1 MQCLIL
7 EIVAILQFSQIEGID
22 YYGDY
27 DSDDL
32 GISILD
38 FRERETNKT
47 SDYEVLDN
55 NTSRL
60 KLKVNVNTTDALTLN
75 VSSLD
80 QYPALRIYTNCSQ
93 CTAKNPLIITVR
105 RLTEIVSWKLPIFFP
120 NKSSNIPIQYN
131 HTSRTLCPLVS
142 EENEKYDDNKEVEEE
157 SEESKEEEDG
167 EEEDDGDDEEKED
180 AKEDDDTGI
189 GEMEDDYQ
197 NQKLL
202 NEKVRIY
209 LSTNNENITC
219 SVYLIIE
226 FEDFELE
233 MDNTL
238 NKEISPTEPRYFRFN
253 LPSSTNEDEK
263 SDQRYFLDASSND
276 NTCML
281 LSIQDSKCP
290 VNDLI
295 SNVKFSGDYQTV
307 NRSGGMFISE
317 REFGKTVHIV
327 MVALPDD
334 SECHLNPYR
343 TWEKV
348 EANIDDGNR
357 DMRKLR
363 RLKTVTFMIKES
375 TSANE
380 NEMVIIGTIL
390 GFIAFSLVVILII
403 VTQCGFEFYKNDA
416 SRRDV
421 FKGRIAPDDHHI
433 QYSFLYFKELLIIS
447 LFYGIPVVQL
457 VLSYERSTNER
468 GNKDQCYFN
477 FKCAHA
483 FLWGDDVKISD
494 FNHFF
499 SNIGYVILGLL
510 GLFCV
515 RIHQLKARL
524 ALRVASNQEEQKQ
537 TKEKDSRQNADFSW
551 TVDDQFV
558 LKDYGLYYA
567 LALSIILQGIM
578 SACYHICPNNVNFQF
593 DTIFMFAISVLT
605 MTTMYNRLNP
615 WQAISV
621 FTVYG
626 ILAVLLFV
634 SVVGVYMDAERYTKD
649 HSHHQIF
656 RALVSQIKGTF
667 ALFFCYLC
675 YTEQRIELTIRQF
688 TIFLKAIWNLC
699 KRMRRLEAHHVKAF
713 LTPRKPKRLLVI
725 VIWYILN
732 VCLSFMVVLADMD
745 YIMGVLSTLTVN
757 TLFFLLLYFLL
768 KIIFKEHI
776 TYITHACVFLTNA
789 FWIPALY
796 YFLAKKVKNDEVSPA
811 MSRELNKECS
821 LANFYDDHDIWHF
834 LGSVGLFLNLM
845 ILLTLDDGLR
855 SKPNKNGKG
864 DFRIRGNDE
873 SQRARPLTMRFEA

>member
-1 MQCLIL
+1 MQYLIL
-7 EIVAILQFSQIEGID
+7 SIVTMLQLSRIEGID

-27 DSDDL
+27 DPDDL

-38 FRERETNKT
+38 FRERETNKI
-47 SDYEVLDN
+47 SDYEIVEN
-55 NTSRL
+55 STSRL
-60 KLKVNVNTTDALTLN
+60 KLRVNVNTTDALTLN
-75 VSSLD
+75 ISSLD

-105 RLTEIVSWKLPIFFP
+105 RLTEIVSWKLPIFFL
-120 NKSSNIPIQYN
+120 NKSTNIPIQYK
-131 HTSRTLCPLVS
+131 HTSRTLCPHVT
-142 EENEKYDDNKEVEEE
+142 EQDEKYDDDKEEKEE
-157 SEESKEEEDG
+157 SEESEEEED
-167 EEEDDGDDEEKED
+167 EEEEEGDGDDVEKEIED
-180 AKEDDDTGI
+180 ADMS
-189 GEMEDDYQ
+189 EMEDVNP

-202 NEKVRIY
+202 NEKIRIY

-233 MDNTL
+233 LGKTL

-253 LPSSTNEDEK
+253 LPSSDEK
-263 SDQRYFLDASSND
+263 NEISDQRYFLDASSND
-276 NTCML
+276 NTCMI

-348 EANIDDGNR
+348 EANIDEGNR
-357 DMRKLR
+357 DMRKMLR
-363 RLKTVTFMIKES
+363 QKTVTFMIKES

-390 GFIAFSLVVILII
+390 GFIAFSLVVIFII

-510 GLFCV
+510 ACFCV

-524 ALRVASNQEEQKQ
+524 ALRVASSQEGQKQ
-537 TKEKDSRQNADFSW
+537 TKEKDSRQNADFCW

-675 YTEQRIELTIRQF
+675 YTEQRIELTIGQF
-688 TIFLKAIWNLC
+688 TIFLRAIWNLC

-732 VCLSFMVVLADMD
+732 VFLSFAVVLADVD
-745 YIMGVLSTLTVN
+745 YIMGVLGTLTVN

-768 KIIFKEHI
+768 KIIYKEHI
-776 TYITHACVFLTNA
+776 TYITHACVFMTNA

-796 YFLAKKVKNDEVSPA
+796 FFLQKVKNDETSPA

-821 LANFYDDHDIWHF
+821 WAKFYDDHDIWHF

-855 SKPNKNGKG
+855 IKPNQNGKG

-873 SQRARPLTMRFEA
+873 SQWARPLTMRFEA